1 MTKFIYPTL
10 DLFLYDLREG
20 LGQTEAEVEK
30 NRKQFKQKLPQIN
43 NKEFERRDAEF
54 FEPEYVELLG
64 AHRYSQ
70 FDSDSYKGYHYPVR
84 LSDTYGLLLDCS
96 LKADQQDDDLQWISD
111 LRAYISDQLNGQTGT
126 VGQTWMFSAQLPNVS
141 IQEYEFFAKRC
152 YEALIPDASFSNN
165 KTRQSGFLGGRWFEC
180 WQPDTL
186 KLGEINVES
195 HHVMI
200 ALYPNEQTMQAAA
213 SFYPDFMRLLMYRHK
228 MMWAYAQSRKLKK
241 RLKAGAIKIEET
253 RKELERHSIQRFN
266 ADKFQQT
273 LDQAWKILSDYTTAL
288 NRLAL
293 QAATMKTNLGNYQ
306 KRLALIEDKAAEN
319 LAFLKPFSAQV
330 QEKYLLQ
337 VQTDHNN
344 LTPELRLLEN
354 IIEYIRARVAIEEE
368 RRDRSFQE
376 TIATWGIGLAAGA
389 IVASLSGQFPTPVA
403 EPLPAAESLFEIVS
417 SIFTKPEIWHQPGTS
432 IVLSLG
438 AALSA
443 GLLTK
448 LLIWLRRR
456 R

>member
-43 NKEFERRDAEF
+43 DKEFDRRDAEF
-54 FEPEYVELLG
+54 FEPEYAELLG
-64 AHRYSQ
+64 AQRYSQ
-70 FDSDSYKGYHYPVR
+70 FESESYKGYHYPVR

-126 VGQTWMFSAQLPNVS
+126 VGQTWMFSAQLPDVLLV
-141 IQEYEFFAKRC
+141 QEYELFAERC
-152 YEALIPDASFSNN
+152 YEALIPGANFSSNQ
-165 KTRQSGFLGGRWFEC
+165 TGQSEFLGGHWFEC
-180 WQPDTL
+180 WQPNTVKSD
-186 KLGEINVES
+186 GMNVEN

-241 RLKAGAIKIEET
+241 RLKAGIVKIEET

-266 ADKFQQT
+266 ADKFQHT

-306 KRLALIEDKAAEN
+306 KRLGIIEDKAAEN
-319 LAFLKPFSAQV
+319 LVFLKLLSTQV

-337 VQTDHNN
+337 VQTDHSN

-368 RRDRSFQE
+368 HRDRSFQE

-389 IVASLSGQFPTPVA
+389 IVASVSGQFPDTQVTKN
-403 EPLPAAESLFEIVS
+403 LFDIIGLTISDIWYKPAN
-417 SIFTKPEIWHQPGTS
+417 S
-432 IVLSLG
+432 IVLSIG
-438 AALSA
+438 AAVLA
-443 GLLTK
+443 GLVTK
-448 LLIWLRRR
+448 LVILLRRLR
-456 R
+456 